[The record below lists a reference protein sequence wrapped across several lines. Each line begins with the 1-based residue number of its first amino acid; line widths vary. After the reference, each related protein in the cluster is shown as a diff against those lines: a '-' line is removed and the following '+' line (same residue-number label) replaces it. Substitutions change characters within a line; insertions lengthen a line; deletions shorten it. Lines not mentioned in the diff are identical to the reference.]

1 MDTLLELKNLNFSY
15 DEQPNALKNLNLKIK
30 KGERL
35 AVIGNNGAGKTTLF
49 LCCNGVLQHQKGKIL
64 YEGKEIS
71 RSRSDL
77 NFLRQRVGIVFQDAN
92 QQLIGSSVESEIS
105 FGPMNLRLPKGEVRS
120 RVSKAMSLM
129 NLTELRKRPPH
140 YLSGG
145 EKKRLTIADVLAML
159 PELIL
164 FDEPTAFLD
173 MQNTDMLEKVLS
185 DLHEKGKTLV
195 VSTHDIDFAYR
206 WASRIL
212 LFHKGELIADDT
224 PSALFSRGELL
235 SETGVRRPTFY
246 EMGVIL
252 QRKGLLERGQNPRSL
267 EEMKRFLDA
276 LP

>member
-1 MDTLLELKNLNFSY
+1 MGTLLELKNLNFSY
-15 DEQPNALKNLNLKIK
+15 DEQPDALKNLKLKIK
-30 KGERL
+30 KGEKV

-49 LCCNGVLQHQKGKIL
+49 LCCNGVLQPQKGKIL

-71 RSRSDL
+71 RSRADL

-92 QQLIGSSVESEIS
+92 QQLIGSSVEAEIS
-105 FGPMNLRLPKGEVRS
+105 FGPMNLRLPKDEVRS
-120 RVSKAMSLM
+120 RVSKAMGLM

-145 EKKRLTIADVLAML
+145 EKKRLTIADVLAME

-173 MQNTDMLEKVLS
+173 MQNTYMLEEALS
-185 DLHEKGKTLV
+185 GLHEKGKTLV

-212 LFHKGELIADDT
+212 LFHKGELIADDA
-224 PSALFSRGELL
+224 PSALFSKEEIL
-235 SETGVRRPTFY
+235 SEIGVRRPVLY
-246 EMGVIL
+246 EMGVLL
-252 QRKGLLERGQNPRSL
+252 QKKGLLEKGQNPRSL
-267 EEMKRFLDA
+267 EEMRKL
-276 LP
+276 LEEN

>member
-1 MDTLLELKNLNFSY
+1 MGTLLELKNLNFSY

-49 LCCNGVLQHQKGKIL
+49 LCCNGVLQPQKGKIL

-77 NFLRQRVGIVFQDAN
+77 NFLRQRVGIVFQDAS
-92 QQLIGSSVESEIS
+92 QQLIGSSVEAEIS
-105 FGPMNLRLPKGEVRS
+105 FGPMNLKLPKNQVRS
-120 RVSKAMSLM
+120 RVSTAMSLM

-185 DLHEKGKTLV
+185 DLHKNGKTLV

-235 SETGVRRPTFY
+235 SETGVRRPTLY
-246 EMGVIL
+246 EMGVLL
-252 QRKGLLERGQNPRSL
+252 QKKGLLERGQNPRSL
-267 EEMKRFLDA
+267 EEMKKFLDA